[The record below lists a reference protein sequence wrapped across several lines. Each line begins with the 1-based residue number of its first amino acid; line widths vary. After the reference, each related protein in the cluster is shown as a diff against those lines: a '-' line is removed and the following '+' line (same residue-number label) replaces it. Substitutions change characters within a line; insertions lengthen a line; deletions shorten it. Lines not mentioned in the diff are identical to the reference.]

1 MSFFKSFKDF
11 IKDFMGFIRKEF
23 LTKPKKN
30 KTISSIYLEDEE
42 NFKPRSE
49 ALPFLKKN
57 N

>member
-11 IKDFMGFIRKEF
+11 IKDFMDFIRKEF

-49 ALPFLKKN
+49 ALPFFKKK
-57 N
+57 